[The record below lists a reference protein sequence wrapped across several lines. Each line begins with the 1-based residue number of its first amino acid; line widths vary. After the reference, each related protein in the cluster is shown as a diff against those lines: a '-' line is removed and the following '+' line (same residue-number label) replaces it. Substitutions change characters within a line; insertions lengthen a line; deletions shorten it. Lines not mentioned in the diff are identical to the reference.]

1 MRIRLTTSAKEV
13 LSNYRVCS
21 PFALVGTSGNFQ
33 CRSQEMH
40 RFSLC
45 TSAFRHEGSLLDVT
59 DSEGCTSGLL
69 RRRQTLRPHG
79 LQRRQH
85 ETEEYY
91 VATRWVSGRTLVD

>member
-1 MRIRLTTSAKEV
+1 MLQT
-13 LSNYRVCS
+13 
-21 PFALVGTSGNFQ
+21 P
-33 CRSQEMH
+33 
-40 RFSLC
+40 
-45 TSAFRHEGSLLDVT
+45 
-59 DSEGCTSGLL
+59 EGCTSGLL